1 MPTPYTKYTIAVKS
15 STSINPG
22 ESCKITN
29 LEGRGFITGNFAAG
43 NECVLNP
50 ANSQLNWVV
59 GDKLMIEVS
68 GRLLGSKQVTL
79 TKGGIRIEVTTT
91 ADTTSPAVDL

>member
-15 STSINPG
+15 STNINPG
-22 ESCKITN
+22 ESCKVTN
-29 LEGRGFITGNFAAG
+29 LEGRGFITGNFSTG

-50 ANSQLNWVV
+50 ANSKLNWVV

-79 TKGGIRIEVTTT
+79 VRGGLRTTVTTT
-91 ADTTSPAVDL
+91 ADASSPAIDL